1 MLLPQGVC
9 TCYHCFNGMIFS
21 WKVYIPYPC
30 SNISWS
36 VMPSLTTLFKIAT
49 PFPSTYSSSP
59 YWLFLCSSYCHLI
72 YYVFIFSLLS
82 FRPDLR
88 AKILSVL
95 FPYILS
101 VLEHYLLHSKCSIN
115 ICWANEW
122 KLRELS
128 NLFRDKKTQNIHCW
142 YWNNN
147 LLHEKN
153 GWIKHS
159 VFLRLSAAT
168 TTLASGEM
176 FHC

>member
-128 NLFRDKKTQNIHCW
+128 NLFRDKKTA
-142 YWNNN
+142 
-147 LLHEKN
+147 LHLK
-153 GWIKHS
+153 IRKHRIS
-159 VFLRLSAAT
+159 IVGTEIIISYMRRMVGSSIPCF
-168 TTLASGEM
+168 
-176 FHC
+176 

>member
-95 FPYILS
+95 LPYILS

-128 NLFRDKKTQNIHCW
+128 NLFRDKKTA
-142 YWNNN
+142 
-147 LLHEKN
+147 LHLK
-153 GWIKHS
+153 IRKHRIS
-159 VFLRLSAAT
+159 IVGTEIIISYMRRMVGSSIPCF
-168 TTLASGEM
+168 
-176 FHC
+176 